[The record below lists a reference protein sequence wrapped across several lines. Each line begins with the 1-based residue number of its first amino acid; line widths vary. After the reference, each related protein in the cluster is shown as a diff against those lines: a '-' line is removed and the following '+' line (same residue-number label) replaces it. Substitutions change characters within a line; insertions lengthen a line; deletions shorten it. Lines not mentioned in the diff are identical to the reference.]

1 MDGVSIA
8 LVIVSFL
15 AIIALLI
22 AVSVLRSHATANREK
37 ADLAAVNSLLESD
50 LKNLE
55 AQAEAARQKAGEVD
69 QLRITNAQLSQRL
82 ETESELLTKATRAK
96 EAVGLQSAEAR

>member
-22 AVSVLRSHATANREK
+22 AVSVLRSNATANREK
-37 ADLAAVNSLLESD
+37 ADLASVNALLESD

-55 AQAEAARQKAGEVD
+55 A
-69 QLRITNAQLSQRL
+69 
-82 ETESELLTKATRAK
+82 
-96 EAVGLQSAEAR
+96 